1 MFDIEVF
8 RNDPRIFYSFA
19 RQVLPST
26 TAFSPTHAFLRLLQD
41 KNKLLRVYTQNIDN
55 LEQLA
60 GVREDKLVQC
70 HGSFATASCMRC
82 KLQVSG
88 DEIREDV
95 INGIVPKCPACE
107 AERERQEARKKNS
120 LKKRKRNADW
130 DDDDEDED
138 DNIIEGIMKVPQ
150 PLLNVLMIQP
160 DITFFG
166 EQLSKK
172 FDYTLLGSP
181 AYPDSGDVRK
191 CDLLICIGT
200 SLKVAPVSE
209 LIGVLPAS
217 VPQIYISKTPVT
229 HIEFDTTFLGNCDDI
244 IRDLVRRCEYI
255 LEHEKLE
262 GGRSDIGEGV
272 EWKEHQTGVHEI
284 ISKGNTPIVAEASAA
299 A

>member
-95 INGIVPKCPACE
+95 LNGVVPKCPACE
-107 AERERQEARKKNS
+107 AEREQQAARKKNTV
-120 LKKRKRNADW
+120 KKRKRNNDW
-130 DDDDEDED
+130 DDDDENED
-138 DNIIEGIMKVPQ
+138 DDIIEGIMKVS
-150 PLLNVLMIQP
+150 PLVINLL
-160 DITFFG
+160 
-166 EQLSKK
+166 
-172 FDYTLLGSP
+172 TL
-181 AYPDSGDVRK
+181 A
-191 CDLLICIGT
+191 
-200 SLKVAPVSE
+200 
-209 LIGVLPAS
+209 
-217 VPQIYISKTPVT
+217 
-229 HIEFDTTFLGNCDDI
+229 
-244 IRDLVRRCEYI
+244 
-255 LEHEKLE
+255 
-262 GGRSDIGEGV
+262 
-272 EWKEHQTGVHEI
+272 
-284 ISKGNTPIVAEASAA
+284 
-299 A
+299 